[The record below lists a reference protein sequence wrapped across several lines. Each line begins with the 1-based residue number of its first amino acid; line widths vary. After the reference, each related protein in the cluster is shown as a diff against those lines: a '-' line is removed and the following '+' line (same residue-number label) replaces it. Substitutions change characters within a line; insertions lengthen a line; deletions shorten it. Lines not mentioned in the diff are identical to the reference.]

1 VELTDLVFNMKE
13 EEHYTKNEIDLM
25 HEPMIEKLD
34 EILVETKKTNGR
46 MSRLERWR
54 SFIGG
59 GLAVLSL
66 VIIPL
71 LIWAFSLVVDMSKII
86 NNQDDIIKET
96 VRQEINHYEKSI

>member
-1 VELTDLVFNMKE
+1 MKE